1 MAEAPALRERRR
13 IQTAL
18 EVADAA
24 LGLFERDG
32 VEATRVEAIAA
43 AAGISNRTFFRY
55 FASKEHAAFALE
67 PAVEQAVEGAIAA
80 LDSESPLLPQLET
93 MQRDA
98 IRALGS
104 VNGSSGRRELRVWRL
119 MQSEPALAQTAAGIR
134 NDRVCELAGRI
145 RNAVGA
151 TVDELELELTL
162 GLWEATATAAY
173 VHWAAQAM
181 AGHPVELMDS
191 YERAILLLR
200 TLPSR

>member
-24 LGLFERDG
+24 LELFERDG

-55 FASKEHAAFALE
+55 VASKEHAAFAVE
-67 PAVEQAVEGAIAA
+67 PAVEQAVEGAVAA
-80 LDSESPLLPQLET
+80 LDSASPLLPQLEA

-98 IRALGS
+98 IRALGG
-104 VNGSSGRRELRVWRL
+104 VNGSSGRRALRLWRL

-145 RNAVGA
+145 RSAVGPA
-151 TVDELELELTL
+151 VDELELELTL

-173 VHWAAQAM
+173 VHWAAGAM
-181 AGHPVELMDS
+181 AGHPVELIDS
-191 YERAILLLR
+191 YERATLLLR
-200 TLPSR
+200 TLTLR